1 MTPKKWKNRP
11 KKLLIIGPDPFLRQ
25 SSPGHSPQP
34 RSSFPFYKKSNA
46 ILSLLLSGVT
56 LLALKLDIGTIL
68 TSVWKKFSLNNNV
81 NAVVLG
87 RMYRSML
94 SSFWG
99 IEGQYLPTCEA
110 RRKVLL
116 PNSEEWWQ
124 HWPIY
129 LTQNYRIHIV
139 IKWKLFPNWGQ
150 NFRIGFSWPLQY

>member
-1 MTPKKWKNRP
+1 MKMPFLIPWLQNRLQTTSSKNFTMFKNHVLDEVPLFLWHKAQIKNKKWRFNF
-11 KKLLIIGPDPFLRQ
+11 LL
-25 SSPGHSPQP
+25 
-34 RSSFPFYKKSNA
+34 KT
-46 ILSLLLSGVT
+46 T
-56 LLALKLDIGTIL
+56 LIC
-68 TSVWKKFSLNNNV
+68 SVHWG

-150 NFRIGFSWPLQY
+150 NFRIGFFLTPSVLK